1 MYSSNQVIWIMNS
14 SGSGKEKVYDSI
26 VWDGEPCFNHNWSL
40 IYFAS
45 EHVEPF
51 SPEYINIHRINSDGT
66 RRVQLTSDANQ
77 RAPDVSPL
85 TAVLLF
91 TFQKSPEIMMSG

>member
-1 MYSSNQVIWIMNS
+1 MNS

-77 RAPDVSPL
+77 KAPDVSPL
-85 TAVLLF
+85 KAVLLF